1 MPRLRN
7 HAAHEEWFALVK
19 IDRQGKA
26 NGRPWIKAA
35 RLLYRVL
42 GGYFPCHEHL
52 WWQVIGNAL
61 RENVLVEAFPGV
73 QTTERPQVAEVKSGE
88 TTSVAK
94 FAVCQNLREE
104 PVN

>member
-1 MPRLRN
+1 MPRLSN

-19 IDRQGKA
+19 IHRQDKA
-26 NGRPWIKAA
+26 IGRPDPGPPVCFI
-35 RLLYRVL
+35 VCL
-42 GGYFPCHEHL
+42 GAYFPCHEHL

-61 RENVLVEAFPGV
+61 RENVFVEAFPGV
-73 QTTERPQVAEVKSGE
+73 QTAECPQVAEVKSGE